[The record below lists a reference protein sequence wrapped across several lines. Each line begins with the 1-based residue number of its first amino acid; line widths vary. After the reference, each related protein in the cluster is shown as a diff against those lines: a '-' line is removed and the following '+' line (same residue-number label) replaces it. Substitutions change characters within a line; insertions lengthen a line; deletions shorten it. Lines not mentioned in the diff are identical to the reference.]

1 MRSYCPIVHGIRDT
15 AVFSTQYIWD
25 VILSP
30 LISDATYAPAP
41 LRSAFGLAWHFAMP
55 LFCCGRAP
63 SRRLRG
69 KQQKP
74 ACRYNNTKVG
84 LPAQAKGGGRCLFCD
99 KSAMKSAMDDPDLRG
114 RVRKKLVMLRRGSEE
129 IYQDALCIFTPDH
142 KILAEHWCHDVR
154 QDIPH
159 CLCGFY
165 NESATIARCVFCEID
180 SKSVDPQARKARQL
194 AMLRKWRLK
203 RMSWNAIL
211 RKLHVEDLMI
221 MLMMKAS
228 LMASDPRVVS
238 DEVWQPL
245 DPRDAFL
252 KIEEQVFDST
262 RFVRFKQKVLRD
274 RWKLAYDDSCDRMRP
289 MIDPLADPRGA
300 SRFSVL

>member
-1 MRSYCPIVHGIRDT
+1 
-15 AVFSTQYIWD
+15 
-25 VILSP
+25 
-30 LISDATYAPAP
+30 
-41 LRSAFGLAWHFAMP
+41 
-55 LFCCGRAP
+55 
-63 SRRLRG
+63 
-69 KQQKP
+69 
-74 ACRYNNTKVG
+74 
-84 LPAQAKGGGRCLFCD
+84 
-99 KSAMKSAMDDPDLRG
+99 
-114 RVRKKLVMLRRGSEE
+114 
-129 IYQDALCIFTPDH
+129 
-142 KILAEHWCHDVR
+142 
-154 QDIPH
+154 
-159 CLCGFY
+159 
-165 NESATIARCVFCEID
+165 
-180 SKSVDPQARKARQL
+180 
-194 AMLRKWRLK
+194 
-203 RMSWNAIL
+203 MSWNAIL

-221 MLMMKAS
+221 MLMMKAN